1 MRRASRPI
9 RWCSLVQPFAL
20 RVSRWP
26 HRALRAAQGTDNNA
40 VKYTD
45 WALGRFIEKA
55 KKSDYWK
62 DTLFLVVADHDIRV
76 RGETLV
82 PIERFH
88 IPGLI
93 LGADIKPRVVKTVAS
108 QIDLP
113 TTMLSLMGIG
123 AQHRC
128 RAAT

>member
-1 MRRASRPI
+1 MAASR
-9 RWCSLVQPFAL
+9 LYEQPG
-20 RVSRWP
+20 
-26 HRALRAAQGTDNNA
+26 HRQQRRQIHR
-40 VKYTD
+40 
-45 WALGRFIEKA
+45 LGARPLHRKA

-93 LGADIKPRVVKTVAS
+93 LAPTSNRAS
-108 QIDLP
+108 
-113 TTMLSLMGIG
+113 
-123 AQHRC
+123 
-128 RAAT
+128 